1 MTLKIIFIILVI
13 YLLYTVFNSDDIDNY
28 RDGL

>member
-13 YLLYTVFNSDDIDNY
+13 YVLYIVFNSDDIDNY
-28 RDGL
+28 KDGL